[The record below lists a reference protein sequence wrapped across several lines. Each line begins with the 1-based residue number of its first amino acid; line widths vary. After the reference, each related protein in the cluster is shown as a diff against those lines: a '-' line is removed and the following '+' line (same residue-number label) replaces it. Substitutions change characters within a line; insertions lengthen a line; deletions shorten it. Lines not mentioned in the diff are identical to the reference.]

1 MDFYKITTE
10 YYSHWVGADLNDKT
24 QGVHIFYNQDRNKAL
39 YGYDSP
45 FDLWIL
51 KIENRIFISYGDRAD
66 RKIMELQQTLKE
78 NMDVK
83 KIAEAVRAVYQGRIT
98 TGIKYVFDG
107 NHEKNERGVSEGTK
121 PDIDIGKGAGE
132 ANLPRPLTKEDY
144 PAYLAFHT
152 AVNPGDF
159 DRSWVREY
167 FEEMLE
173 IGGFCGKFADRK
185 LVSCT
190 DLPGMPYMQS
200 CVSEIGI
207 NTLKEY
213 RQLGYAKDVCRAAI
227 RELVG
232 RERCP
237 VWSAASDN
245 TASQKLA
252 ESIGFV
258 PFGEYLTIRM
268 K

>member
-10 YYSHWVGADLNDKT
+10 YYSHWVGADLNDQT
-24 QGVHIFYNQDRNKAL
+24 QGVHMFYNQDRNKAL
-39 YGYDSP
+39 YGYDSL

-83 KIAEAVRAVYQGRIT
+83 QIAEAVHTVYQGRIT
-98 TGIKYVFDG
+98 TGIKYVFTG
-107 NHEKNERGVSEGTK
+107 NHEKDERGVSEGIK
-121 PDIDIGKGAGE
+121 PNIGKGSRNSGTA
-132 ANLPRPLTKEDY
+132 LRPLTKEDY
-144 PAYLAFHT
+144 PTYLAFHK

-173 IGGFCGKFADRK
+173 IGGFCGKVADGK

-200 CVSEIGI
+200 RVSEIGI

-213 RQLGYAKDVCRAAI
+213 RQLGYAKEVCRAAI

-258 PFGEYLTIRM
+258 PFGEYVTIRM

>member
-10 YYSHWVGADLNDKT
+10 YYSHWVGSNLNDQT
-24 QGVHIFYNQDRNKAL
+24 QGVHMIYNQERNKVL

-51 KIENRIFISYGDRAD
+51 KIEKRIFISYGDRAD

-83 KIAEAVRAVYQGRIT
+83 QIAEAVHTVYQGRIT
-98 TGIKYVFDG
+98 TGIKYVFAG
-107 NHEKNERGVSEGTK
+107 NHEKDERGVSVGTK
-121 PDIDIGKGAGE
+121 PDIGKGTGE
-132 ANLPRPLTKEDY
+132 ANLPRPLTKKDY
-144 PAYLAFHT
+144 PDYLAFHT

-159 DRSWVREY
+159 DRSWVRDY

-173 IGGFCGKFADRK
+173 IGGFCGKFADGK

-200 CVSEIGI
+200 RVSEIGI

-213 RQLGYAKDVCRAAI
+213 RHLGYAKEVCRF
-227 RELVG
+227 R
-232 RERCP
+232 
-237 VWSAASDN
+237 
-245 TASQKLA
+245 
-252 ESIGFV
+252 
-258 PFGEYLTIRM
+258 
-268 K
+268 